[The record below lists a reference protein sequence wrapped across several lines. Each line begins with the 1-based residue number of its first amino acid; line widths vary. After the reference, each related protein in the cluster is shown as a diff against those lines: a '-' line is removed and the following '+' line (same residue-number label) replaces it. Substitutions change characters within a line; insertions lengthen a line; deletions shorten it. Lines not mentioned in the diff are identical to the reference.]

1 MNYTLGAD
9 KRLKSQKSI
18 DRLFVEGKRLHKFP
32 ITAVYYREESEVS
45 TYQIA
50 VSVPKRLFKKA
61 VERNLLKR
69 RLREAFRLN
78 QDKLNLN
85 SKLEVMFIYM
95 AREKLD
101 YKKIEESMVV
111 LLGLLN
117 SSSTVH
123 TENK

>member
-32 ITAVYYREESEVS
+32 ITAVYYREESETS

-61 VERNLLKR
+61 VDRNLLKR

-101 YKKIEESMVV
+101 YKKIERSMVV